1 MTGKFRNRWSNHD
14 YNQTLGSRA
23 CPNWLE
29 TNFEIISA
37 FQEFQNICTN
47 LSTEQIEAAFE
58 KYDISGDDMLD
69 YKEFCG
75 MIHQNEENEEK
86 K

>member
-1 MTGKFRNRWSNHD
+1 MI
-14 YNQTLGSRA
+14 Q
-23 CPNWLE
+23 P
-29 TNFEIISA
+29 ISERHFQPLA
-37 FQEFQNICTN
+37 FSICTN

>member
-1 MTGKFRNRWSNHD
+1 M
-14 YNQTLGSRA
+14 
-23 CPNWLE
+23 
-29 TNFEIISA
+29 
-37 FQEFQNICTN
+37 QEFQKICTN